1 MRIVFAGTPEV
12 AVPSLDRLVAAGFTI
27 VGVLTRP
34 DAPVGRKRVLTPSPV
49 AARAEALGLPVV
61 KAARITPDV
70 VSTLAGWAPDAAAI
84 VAYGGIVPPAA
95 LAVPAHGW
103 VNLHFSL
110 LPAWRGAA
118 PLQYSVIHG
127 DDVVGA
133 STFRLEEGLDTG
145 PVYGTLA
152 LTPGPEATSGGLL
165 SELATS
171 GAELLVHTLS
181 GIGEGRLE
189 PRPQAGEPT
198 FAPKLTL
205 EDGRLDWV
213 LPAVAL
219 HRRARGV
226 TPEPG
231 AWTMLDGQR
240 FKLEPPRLRPD
251 VEGLPPGRLAWAGK
265 AVLVGTG
272 THALELTRVQ
282 PAGKKMMLA
291 ADWARGAGEIE
302 GTVLG

>member
-1 MRIVFAGTPEV
+1 MRIVFAGTPDV
-12 AVPSLDRLVAAGFTI
+12 AVPSLDRLVLAGFTV

-34 DAPVGRKRVLTPSPV
+34 DARVGRKRAITPSAV
-49 AARAEALGLPVV
+49 AARAEELGIPVL
-61 KAARITPDV
+61 KAARITPEV
-70 VSTLAGWAPDAAAI
+70 VARLQEWTPEAAAI

-95 LAVPAHGW
+95 LAIPRHGW
-103 VNLHFSL
+103 INLHFSL

-145 PVYGTLA
+145 PVFGTVA
-152 LTPGPEATSGGLL
+152 LTPGPEATSGQLL
-165 SELATS
+165 AQLADA
-171 GAELLVHTLS
+171 GAELLAQTLT
-181 GIGEGRLE
+181 GVAEGRLE

-205 EDGRLDWV
+205 EDGRLDWS

-231 AWTMLDGQR
+231 AWTMLGADR

-251 VEGLPPGRLAWAGK
+251 IEGIEPGHLAWADK
-265 AVLVGTG
+265 SLVVGTG

-282 PAGKKMMLA
+282 PAGKKMMA
-291 ADWARGAGEIE
+291 AVDWARGAGNIE